1 MARAQIKHTTDG
13 LEVITPYDGQFL
25 AALKRLVAAS
35 ERRWRK
41 PAWIVHP
48 RHESAVCD
56 IVQVFFGRFD
66 FLANDDKEKTGG
78 LVQVQQ
84 VQQVEVEYIG
94 ACRQRDGDDE
104 PSAFGWAGG
113 DWSVIFPESVLRL
126 FFKAPA
132 SAKSRSD
139 SSTLYAILGVDRSVS
154 VDVIKSAYRRAARQ
168 WHPDV
173 NKEPDAATMFRRISD
188 AYQVLSD
195 TRQRARYDAGLA
207 LQEAGDTI
215 PFDSPFSVGDLV
227 MAYRAP
233 FTCGLVRFR
242 GRRSLGRWIVEEII
256 SWDDIV
262 NAQGQVMV
270 SSWDKLAEKFKTSW
284 VSRDYEVEL

>member
-1 MARAQIKHTTDG
+1 MARAQIKHTIDG

-25 AALKRLVAAS
+25 AALKRLVPAS
-35 ERRWRK
+35 ERRWCK

-48 RHESAVCD
+48 RHENAIRDMVSM
-56 IVQVFFGRFD
+56 FFNSFE
-66 FLANDDKEKTGG
+66 LVSNDGDEKTGG
-78 LVQVQQ
+78 LVQAQQ
-84 VQQVEVEYIG
+84 VQEIRVEYIG
-94 ACRQRDGDDE
+94 ACRQRDGSSE
-104 PSAFGWAGG
+104 ASAFGYANG
-113 DWSVIFPESVLRL
+113 DWSVVFPESVLRL
-126 FFKAPA
+126 FFNAPA
-132 SAKSRSD
+132 TTKSKVD
-139 SSTLYAILGVDRSVS
+139 TSTLYAILGINKTAS
-154 VDVIKSAYRRAARQ
+154 VDAIKSAYRRAARQ

-215 PFDSPFSVGDLV
+215 PFDSPFSVADLT

-233 FTCGLVRFR
+233 FTCGLIKFK
-242 GRRSLGRWIVEEII
+242 GRRSLGRWTVEEIL

-262 NAQGQVMV
+262 NEQGQVMV
-270 SSWDKLAEKFKTSW
+270 SSWDKLAERFKISW